1 MKKFK
6 GFFDKRLKKDKRNTH
21 KAEQLN
27 DRALDNAEQDKIE
40 DSGMSS
46 KAKSVQKYEGK
57 RYSAEEHNAKKQAHK
72 EVKKHNEYRKNV
84 PNIQEKISNLKTAIA
99 QNKVKVISGA
109 TAILAIVVIAIIA
122 INQASK
128 MQNNQTAIGPELAK
142 AMTYPVIED
151 KEEEASVEGTE
162 NVKFDAFFLRDI
174 NGDGYAESI
183 RGTSKEIGKEDTL
196 YMELNVQTAG
206 YLKDAKITVNG
217 ENFYLQTSLPKDD
230 ELKDNYIGNNIK
242 TIEFNNLANGTQ
254 KMLTGIVRSG
264 DYSYSSRKADAI
276 GNNINT
282 IAK

>member
-6 GFFDKRLKKDKRNTH
+6 GFFDKRLKKDKGNTQ

-27 DRALDNAEQDKIE
+27 DRALKNAGQ
-40 DSGMSS
+40 
-46 KAKSVQKYEGK
+46 GK
-57 RYSAEEHNAKKQAHK
+57 MNKFKK
-72 EVKKHNEYRKNV
+72 
-84 PNIQEKISNLKTAIA
+84 AIA

-109 TAILAIVVIAIIA
+109 IAILAIVVIAIIA

-142 AMTYPVIED
+142 AMTYPIIED
-151 KEEEASVEGTE
+151 KEGEASVEGTD

-242 TIEFNNLANGTQ
+242 TIEFNDLANGTQ

-264 DYSYSSRKADAI
+264 DYSY
-276 GNNINT
+276 
-282 IAK
+282 